1 MGLGKTVITL
11 TALWN
16 LILDSFEVR
25 KVLVIAPLR
34 VASHTWKSELDK
46 WEHLKGLDISIAIG
60 SESERRAALSR
71 AAFIYTINRENIVWL
86 IQNHLF
92 DFDMVVID
100 ELSSFKS
107 YQAKR
112 FKALQKVRFKIKRM
126 VGLTGTPGNIMD
138 LFSEIGILDGGER
151 LGRFI
156 TGFRNQYFDPDKRNG
171 QVIFS
176 YKPKDGAEEAIYDK
190 IADMTISM
198 KAVDYLNMPERVD
211 NEVLVEMS
219 EHELAVYKEFKTE
232 MMVSIKGQ
240 VLDAVTSASLSNKL
254 LQMSNGMVY
263 DENRKAVLLH
273 DQKLVAL
280 EEMVES
286 MNNRPLLV
294 AYWFQHDLK
303 RIKERFSEARV
314 IQSNQDIEDWNK
326 GKIVLGL
333 VHPASSGHGLNLQA
347 GGHTICWFGL
357 TWSLEL

>member
-1 MGLGKTVITL
+1 
-11 TALWN
+11 
-16 LILDSFEVR
+16 
-25 KVLVIAPLR
+25 
-34 VASHTWKSELDK
+34 
-46 WEHLKGLDISIAIG
+46 
-60 SESERRAALSR
+60 
-71 AAFIYTINRENIVWL
+71 
-86 IQNHLF
+86 
-92 DFDMVVID
+92 MVVID

-112 FKALQKVRFKIKRM
+112 FKALRKVRFRIKRM

-156 TGFRNQYFDPDKRNG
+156 TAFRNQYFDPDKRNG

-219 EHELAVYKEFKTE
+219 EPEFAVYKEFKAE
-232 MMVSIKGQ
+232 MVVLLKGQ
-240 VLDAVTSASLSNKL
+240 VLDAVNSASLSNKL
-254 LQMSNGMVY
+254 LQMANGMVY
-263 DENRKAVLLH
+263 DENRDTVLLH

-286 MNNRPLLV
+286 MNGQPLLI

-333 VHPASSGHGLNLQA
+333 IHPASSGHGLNLQA

-357 TWSLEL
+357 TWSLELYQQLNARLWRQGQKETVVVHHIITKNSIDEQVMKRLKEKDISQQSLIDAVKYELREEEADG